1 MIEDSNRGPTFTRE
15 DVVAELNKQGV
26 QVAMGEECAKPQPI
40 NMTGFEDLPSYGE
53 REIEELIEEAI
64 EYAAGPTIT
73 DSFLRHEARRE
84 WRHEMGKRFGH
95 AFTKFYSHNRLR
107 GNKIYS
113 LRLGFQQTERELDQR
128 KIETPEAGRLRQ
140 ALRQFP
146 DVSKYPEMNTQE
158 KVAATKKISEAC
170 KKLVSLFAE

>member
-1 MIEDSNRGPTFTRE
+1 MIEGSNRGPTFTRE
-15 DVVAELNKQGV
+15 DVVAELDKQGV
-26 QVAMGEECAKPQPI
+26 QVELGEERIKPQRI
-40 NMTGFEDLPSYGE
+40 NMIGFEDLPSYGE

-64 EYAAGPTIT
+64 EYVAGPTIT